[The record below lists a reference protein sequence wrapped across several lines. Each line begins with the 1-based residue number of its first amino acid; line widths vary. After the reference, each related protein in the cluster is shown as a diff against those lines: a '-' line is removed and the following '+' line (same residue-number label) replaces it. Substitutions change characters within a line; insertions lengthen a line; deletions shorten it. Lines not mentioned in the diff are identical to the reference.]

1 MTADTVLLV
10 EDEPL
15 VRTVA
20 MIVIEEEI
28 GCRCEIAANRDEAL
42 RLLQDHASR
51 IAIVFTDVMMA
62 SETDGLELA
71 RIVSRRWPWI
81 GLLVTSSGDA
91 PRRSAL
97 PAKAEFL
104 SKPWHP
110 DEVTRFMVG
119 KVMPDRIRLTPPRPS
134 SCCTRVDDTPYFER
148 R

>member
-15 VRTVA
+15 VRTIA

-42 RLLQDHASR
+42 RFLQKHASS

-81 GLLVTSSGDA
+81 GLLVTSSGDV

-97 PAKAEFL
+97 PHKAEFL

-110 DEVTRFMVG
+110 DEVRGFML
-119 KVMPDRIRLTPPRPS
+119 PRLLAAL
-134 SCCTRVDDTPYFER
+134 
-148 R
+148 

>member
-1 MTADTVLLV
+1 MNEMTADTVVLV

-62 SETDGLELA
+62 SETDGLEPA
-71 RIVSRRWPWI
+71 RIVSRRWRPWI

-97 PAKAEFL
+97 PDKAEFL
-104 SKPWHP
+104 SKSWRP
-110 DEVTRFMVG
+110 DEVTRFML
-119 KVMPDRIRLTPPRPS
+119 PRLLAAL
-134 SCCTRVDDTPYFER
+134 
-148 R
+148 